1 MRTIKIVQTATAS
14 VNRFDSDAT
23 TWGELADQIKGEYNL
38 DKVKATV
45 KETKGTLEH
54 HDAVLPEG
62 EFTIFLRAAKNK
74 AGGKNEF
81 SSMSFK
87 ELRAWVKEHPEV
99 KDYFKK
105 NPIEGRNWTQ
115 WSVEELANTINNF
128 VNKEGESSV
137 HAESTNKN
145 AADVVESVKES
156 KKETAEPAKKEEV
169 EEVQAEEVEETATKD
184 TPRTAVESNQSFK
197 ISDLSTEQK
206 LDTIS
211 LLADAIREDFEDGE
225 SVLNVKSKH
234 TRRVIGDIEEIQD
247 SVSNIYVV
255 LSKYVDIDNEAV
267 KRATAKKV
275 EEDKQK
281 KEDKDLLAEA
291 KEFENEL

>member
-1 MRTIKIVQTATAS
+1 MRTIKVVQTATAS
-14 VNRFDSDAT
+14 VKRFESEAT
-23 TWGELADQIKGEYNL
+23 TWGELAEQIKGEYNL

-74 AGGKNEF
+74 AGGKNKF

-87 ELRAWVKEHPEV
+87 KLRAWVKEHPEV

-128 VNKEGESSV
+128 VN
-137 HAESTNKN
+137 
-145 AADVVESVKES
+145 
-156 KKETAEPAKKEEV
+156 
-169 EEVQAEEVEETATKD
+169 KD

-255 LSKYVDIDNEAV
+255 LSKYIDIDNEAV

-281 KEDKDLLAEA
+281 KEDEDLLAEA
-291 KEFENEL
+291 KEFESEL

>member
-14 VNRFDSDAT
+14 VKRFESEAT
-23 TWGELADQIKGEYNL
+23 TWRELADQIKGEYNL

-128 VNKEGESSV
+128 VNNDLKP
-137 HAESTNKN
+137 TPTKN

-281 KEDKDLLAEA
+281 KEDEDLLAEA
-291 KEFENEL
+291 KEFESEL

>member
-1 MRTIKIVQTATAS
+1 MRTIKVVQTATAS
-14 VNRFDSDAT
+14 VKRFESEAT
-23 TWGELADQIKGEYNL
+23 TWGELAEQIKGEYNL

-74 AGGKNEF
+74 AGGKNKF

-87 ELRAWVKEHPEV
+87 KLRAWVKEHPEV

-105 NPIEGRNWTQ
+105 NPTEGRNWTQ
-115 WSVEELANTINNF
+115 WSVEKLANNINNF
-128 VNKEGESSV
+128 VN
-137 HAESTNKN
+137 NN
-145 AADVVESVKES
+145 
-156 KKETAEPAKKEEV
+156 
-169 EEVQAEEVEETATKD
+169 

-255 LSKYVDIDNEAV
+255 LSKYIDIDNEAV

-281 KEDKDLLAEA
+281 KEDEDLLAEA
-291 KEFENEL
+291 KEFESEL

>member
-14 VNRFDSDAT
+14 VKRFDSDAT
-23 TWGELADQIKGEYNL
+23 TWGELADQIKDEYNL

-54 HDAVLPEG
+54 HEAVLPEG

-99 KDYFKK
+99 KEYFKK

-128 VNKEGESSV
+128 VNNDLKPTPTE
-137 HAESTNKN
+137 N
-145 AADVVESVKES
+145 AANISESVKES

-234 TRRVIGDIEEIQD
+234 TKKVIRDTEEIQD
-247 SVSNIYVV
+247 SLSNIYVV

-275 EEDKQK
+275 EENKQK
-281 KEDKDLLAEA
+281 KEDEDLLAEA
-291 KEFENEL
+291 REFENEL

>member
-14 VNRFDSDAT
+14 VNRFDSEAT
-23 TWGELADQIKGEYNL
+23 TWGELTEQIKDDYNL

-54 HDAVLPEG
+54 HDAILPEG

-87 ELRAWVKEHPEV
+87 ELKAWVKEHPEV
-99 KDYFKK
+99 KDHFKN

-115 WSVEELANTINNF
+115 WSIEELANTINNF
-128 VNKEGESSV
+128 VNNDLKP
-137 HAESTNKN
+137 TPTKN
-145 AADVVESVKES
+145 AADVVESVEES

-169 EEVQAEEVEETATKD
+169 EEVQAEEVEETTTKD
-184 TPRTAVESNQSFK
+184 TPRTAVESNKSFK

-206 LDTIS
+206 LDTVS
-211 LLADAIREDFEDGE
+211 LLVDAIREDFEDGE

-234 TRRVIGDIEEIQD
+234 TKRVIGDVEEIQD

-255 LSKYVDIDNEAV
+255 LAKYVDTDNEAV
-267 KRATAKKV
+267 KRAAAKKDEEKKQK
-275 EEDKQK
+275 EED
-281 KEDKDLLAEA
+281 DDLLAEA
-291 KEFENEL
+291 KEFESEL

>member
-14 VNRFDSDAT
+14 VNRFESEAT

-74 AGGKNEF
+74 AGGKNKF

-87 ELRAWVKEHPEV
+87 KLRAWVKKHPEV

-115 WSVEELANTINNF
+115 WSAEELANTINNF
-128 VNKEGESSV
+128 VNKEGE
-137 HAESTNKN
+137 
-145 AADVVESVKES
+145 
-156 KKETAEPAKKEEV
+156 TAEPTKKEEV

-281 KEDKDLLAEA
+281 KEDEDLLAEA
-291 KEFENEL
+291 KEFESKL

>member
-1 MRTIKIVQTATAS
+1 MRTIKVVQTATAS
-14 VNRFDSDAT
+14 VKRFDSDAT

-99 KDYFKK
+99 KEYFKK

-128 VNKEGESSV
+128 VNNDLK
-137 HAESTNKN
+137 STPTKN
-145 AADVVESVKES
+145 AANISESVKES
-156 KKETAEPAKKEEV
+156 KKETAEPVEKDKV
-169 EEVQAEEVEETATKD
+169 EEVQDDEVEEIATQD

-247 SVSNIYVV
+247 SLSNIYVV

-267 KRATAKKV
+267 KRAIDKKNK
-275 EEDKQK
+275 ENKQK
-281 KEDKDLLAEA
+281 KEDEDLLAEA

>member
-1 MRTIKIVQTATAS
+1 MRTIKVVQTATAS
-14 VNRFDSDAT
+14 VKRFESEAT
-23 TWGELADQIKGEYNL
+23 TWGELTDQIKGEYNL

-74 AGGKNEF
+74 AGGKNKF

-87 ELRAWVKEHPEV
+87 KLRAWVKEHPEV

-115 WSVEELANTINNF
+115 WSVEKLANNINNF
-128 VNKEGESSV
+128 VN
-137 HAESTNKN
+137 
-145 AADVVESVKES
+145 
-156 KKETAEPAKKEEV
+156 
-169 EEVQAEEVEETATKD
+169 KD

-255 LSKYVDIDNEAV
+255 LSKYIDIDNEAV

-281 KEDKDLLAEA
+281 KEDEDLLAEA
-291 KEFENEL
+291 KEFESEL

>member
-1 MRTIKIVQTATAS
+1 MRTIKVVQTATAS
-14 VNRFDSDAT
+14 VKRFESEAT
-23 TWGELADQIKGEYNL
+23 TWGELAEQIKGEYNL

-128 VNKEGESSV
+128 VNNDLKPTPTE
-137 HAESTNKN
+137 N
-145 AADVVESVKES
+145 AANISESVKES

-234 TRRVIGDIEEIQD
+234 TKKVIGDIEEIQD

-255 LSKYVDIDNEAV
+255 LSKYVDIDNEAI

-281 KEDKDLLAEA
+281 KEDEDLLAEA
-291 KEFENEL
+291 KEFESEL

>member
-14 VNRFDSDAT
+14 VNRFDSEAT
-23 TWGELADQIKGEYNL
+23 TWGELTEQIKDDYNL

-74 AGGKNEF
+74 AGGKNKF

-87 ELRAWVKEHPEV
+87 KLRAWVKEHPEV

-128 VNKEGESSV
+128 VNNDLKP
-137 HAESTNKN
+137 TPTKN

-156 KKETAEPAKKEEV
+156 KKETAEPAKEEV
-169 EEVQAEEVEETATKD
+169 EEVQAEEVEETTTKD

-206 LDTIS
+206 LDTVS
-211 LLADAIREDFEDGE
+211 LLVDAIREDFEDGE

-234 TRRVIGDIEEIQD
+234 TKRVIGDVEEIQD

-255 LSKYVDIDNEAV
+255 LAKYVDTDNEAV
-267 KRATAKKV
+267 KRAAAKKD
-275 EEDKQK
+275 EEKKQK
-281 KEDKDLLAEA
+281 KEDDDLLAEA
-291 KEFENEL
+291 KEFESEL

>member
-14 VNRFDSDAT
+14 VKRFESEAT
-23 TWGELADQIKGEYNL
+23 TWGELAEQIKGEYNL

-74 AGGKNEF
+74 AGGKNKF

-87 ELRAWVKEHPEV
+87 KLRAWVKKHPEV

-137 HAESTNKN
+137 
-145 AADVVESVKES
+145 
-156 KKETAEPAKKEEV
+156 
-169 EEVQAEEVEETATKD
+169 QAEEVEETANKD

-255 LSKYVDIDNEAV
+255 LSKYIDIDNEAV

-281 KEDKDLLAEA
+281 KEDEDLLAEA
-291 KEFENEL
+291 KEFESEL

>member
-14 VNRFDSDAT
+14 VKRFDSDAT
-23 TWGELADQIKGEYNL
+23 TWGELADQIKDEYNL

-99 KDYFKK
+99 KEYFKK

-128 VNKEGESSV
+128 VKKESSV
-137 HAESTNKN
+137 HAESTTED
-145 AADVVESVKES
+145 AANISESVKES

-211 LLADAIREDFEDGE
+211 LLADAIREEFEDGE

-247 SVSNIYVV
+247 SLSNIYVV

-267 KRATAKKV
+267 KRIDKKNK
-275 EEDKQK
+275 ESKQK
-281 KEDKDLLAEA
+281 KEDEDLLAEA
-291 KEFENEL
+291 REFENEL

>member
-1 MRTIKIVQTATAS
+1 MRTIKVVQTATAS
-14 VNRFDSDAT
+14 VKRFESEAT
-23 TWGELADQIKGEYNL
+23 TWGELAEQIKGEYNL

-74 AGGKNEF
+74 AGGKNKF

-87 ELRAWVKEHPEV
+87 KLRAWVKEHPEV

-115 WSVEELANTINNF
+115 WSVEKLANNINNF
-128 VNKEGESSV
+128 VN
-137 HAESTNKN
+137 
-145 AADVVESVKES
+145 
-156 KKETAEPAKKEEV
+156 
-169 EEVQAEEVEETATKD
+169 
-184 TPRTAVESNQSFK
+184 TAVESNQSFK

-234 TRRVIGDIEEIQD
+234 TKKVIGDIEEIQD
-247 SVSNIYVV
+247 SISNIYVV

-267 KRATAKKV
+267 KRAIAKKV
-275 EEDKQK
+275 EENKQK
-281 KEDKDLLAEA
+281 KEDEDLLAEA
-291 KEFENEL
+291 REFESKL

>member
-1 MRTIKIVQTATAS
+1 MRTIKVVQTATAS
-14 VNRFDSDAT
+14 VKRFESEAT
-23 TWGELADQIKGEYNL
+23 TWGELAEQIKGEYNL

-74 AGGKNEF
+74 AGGKNKF

-87 ELRAWVKEHPEV
+87 KLRAWVKEHPEV

-105 NPIEGRNWTQ
+105 NPTEGRNWTQ
-115 WSVEELANTINNF
+115 WSVEKLANNINNF
-128 VNKEGESSV
+128 VND
-137 HAESTNKN
+137 N
-145 AADVVESVKES
+145 
-156 KKETAEPAKKEEV
+156 
-169 EEVQAEEVEETATKD
+169 

-255 LSKYVDIDNEAV
+255 LSKYIDIDNEAV

-281 KEDKDLLAEA
+281 KEDEDLLAEA
-291 KEFENEL
+291 KEFESEL

>member
-1 MRTIKIVQTATAS
+1 MRTIKVVQTATAS
-14 VNRFDSDAT
+14 VKRFESEAT
-23 TWGELADQIKGEYNL
+23 TWGELAEQIKGEYNL

-74 AGGKNEF
+74 AGGKNKF

-87 ELRAWVKEHPEV
+87 KLRAWVKEHPEV

-115 WSVEELANTINNF
+115 WSVEKLANNINNF
-128 VNKEGESSV
+128 VN
-137 HAESTNKN
+137 
-145 AADVVESVKES
+145 
-156 KKETAEPAKKEEV
+156 
-169 EEVQAEEVEETATKD
+169 
-184 TPRTAVESNQSFK
+184 TAVESNQSFK

-234 TRRVIGDIEEIQD
+234 TKKVIGDIEEIQD
-247 SVSNIYVV
+247 SISNIYVV

-281 KEDKDLLAEA
+281 KEDEDLLAEA
-291 KEFENEL
+291 KEFESNE

>member
-14 VNRFDSDAT
+14 VNRFDSEAT
-23 TWGELADQIKGEYNL
+23 TWGELTEQIKDNYNL

-54 HDAVLPEG
+54 HDAILPEG

-74 AGGKNEF
+74 AGGKNKF

-99 KDYFKK
+99 KDHFK
-105 NPIEGRNWTQ
+105 NNLIEGRNWTQ

-128 VNKEGESSV
+128 VNNDLKPTPTENVS
-137 HAESTNKN
+137 N
-145 AADVVESVKES
+145 VVESVKES

-169 EEVQAEEVEETATKD
+169 EEVQTEEVEETTTKD
-184 TPRTAVESNQSFK
+184 TPRTAVESNKSFK

-206 LDTIS
+206 LDTVS
-211 LLADAIREDFEDGE
+211 LLIDAIREDFEDGE

-234 TRRVIGDIEEIQD
+234 TKKVIGDIEEIQD

-255 LSKYVDIDNEAV
+255 LSKYVGIDNEAV
-267 KRATAKKV
+267 KRAAAKKD
-275 EEDKQK
+275 EEKKQK
-281 KEDKDLLAEA
+281 KEDEDLLAEA
-291 KEFENEL
+291 KEFESEL

>member
-14 VNRFDSDAT
+14 VNRFESEAT

-54 HDAVLPEG
+54 YDAVLPEG

-74 AGGKNEF
+74 AGGKNKF

-87 ELRAWVKEHPEV
+87 KVRAWVKKHPEV

-128 VNKEGESSV
+128 VNKEGESS
-137 HAESTNKN
+137 
-145 AADVVESVKES
+145 
-156 KKETAEPAKKEEV
+156 
-169 EEVQAEEVEETATKD
+169 VQAEEVEETATKD

-281 KEDKDLLAEA
+281 IEDEDLLAEA
-291 KEFENEL
+291 KEFESKL

>member
-1 MRTIKIVQTATAS
+1 MRTIKVVQTATAS
-14 VNRFDSDAT
+14 VKKFNSDAT
-23 TWGELADQIKGEYNL
+23 TWGELADQIKDEYNL
-38 DKVKATV
+38 NKVKATV

-74 AGGKNEF
+74 AGGKNKF

-115 WSVEELANTINNF
+115 WSAEELANAINNLA
-128 VNKEGESSV
+128 N
-137 HAESTNKN
+137 
-145 AADVVESVKES
+145 
-156 KKETAEPAKKEEV
+156 KKETAEPTKKEEV
-169 EEVQAEEVEETATKD
+169 EEMQAEEVEETATKD

-275 EEDKQK
+275 EKNKQK
-281 KEDKDLLAEA
+281 KEDEDLLAEA
-291 KEFENEL
+291 REFENEL

>member
-1 MRTIKIVQTATAS
+1 MRTIKVVQTATAS
-14 VNRFDSDAT
+14 VKRFESEAT
-23 TWGELADQIKGEYNL
+23 TWGELAEQIKGEYNL

-74 AGGKNEF
+74 AGGKNKF

-87 ELRAWVKEHPEV
+87 KLRAWVKEHPEV

-128 VNKEGESSV
+128 VNKEGESS
-137 HAESTNKN
+137 
-145 AADVVESVKES
+145 
-156 KKETAEPAKKEEV
+156 
-169 EEVQAEEVEETATKD
+169 VQAEEVEETATKD

-255 LSKYVDIDNEAV
+255 LSKYIDIDNEAV

-281 KEDKDLLAEA
+281 KEDEDLLAEA
-291 KEFENEL
+291 KEFESEL

>member
-1 MRTIKIVQTATAS
+1 MRTIKVVQTATAS
-14 VNRFDSDAT
+14 VKRFESEAT
-23 TWGELADQIKGEYNL
+23 TWGELAEQIKGEYNL

-74 AGGKNEF
+74 AGGKNKF

-87 ELRAWVKEHPEV
+87 KLRAWVKEHPEV

-128 VNKEGESSV
+128 VNNDLKPTPTE
-137 HAESTNKN
+137 N
-145 AADVVESVKES
+145 AADVVESVK
-156 KKETAEPAKKEEV
+156 
-169 EEVQAEEVEETATKD
+169 
-184 TPRTAVESNQSFK
+184 ESNQSFK

-255 LSKYVDIDNEAV
+255 LSKYIDIDNEAV

-281 KEDKDLLAEA
+281 KEDEDLLAEA
-291 KEFENEL
+291 KEFESEL

>member
-14 VNRFDSDAT
+14 VKRFDSDAT
-23 TWGELADQIKGEYNL
+23 TWGELTDQIKDEYNL

-74 AGGKNEF
+74 AGGKNKF

-87 ELRAWVKEHPEV
+87 KLRAWVKKHPEV

-128 VNKEGESSV
+128 VNNDLKPTPTE
-137 HAESTNKN
+137 N
-145 AADVVESVKES
+145 AANISESVKES
-156 KKETAEPAKKEEV
+156 KKETAEPVEKEEV
-169 EEVQAEEVEETATKD
+169 EEVEETATKD

-281 KEDKDLLAEA
+281 KEDEDLLAEA
-291 KEFENEL
+291 KEFESKL

>member
-1 MRTIKIVQTATAS
+1 MRTIKVVQTATAS
-14 VNRFDSDAT
+14 VKRFESEAT
-23 TWGELADQIKGEYNL
+23 TWGELAEQIKGEYNL

-74 AGGKNEF
+74 AGGKNKF

-128 VNKEGESSV
+128 VNNDLKPTPTE
-137 HAESTNKN
+137 N
-145 AADVVESVKES
+145 AANISESVKES

-234 TRRVIGDIEEIQD
+234 TKKVIGDIEEIQD

-255 LSKYVDIDNEAV
+255 LSKYVDIDNEAI

-281 KEDKDLLAEA
+281 KEDEDLLAEA
-291 KEFENEL
+291 KEFESEL

>member
-1 MRTIKIVQTATAS
+1 MRTIKVVQTATAS
-14 VNRFDSDAT
+14 VKRFDSDAT

-99 KDYFKK
+99 KEYFKK

-128 VNKEGESSV
+128 VNNDLK
-137 HAESTNKN
+137 STPTKN
-145 AADVVESVKES
+145 AANISESVKES
-156 KKETAEPAKKEEV
+156 KKETAEPVEKDKV
-169 EEVQAEEVEETATKD
+169 EEVQDDEVEEIATQD

-206 LDTIS
+206 LDTIF

-247 SVSNIYVV
+247 SLSNIYVV

-267 KRATAKKV
+267 KRAIDKKNK
-275 EEDKQK
+275 ENKQK
-281 KEDKDLLAEA
+281 KEDEDLLAEA

>member
-1 MRTIKIVQTATAS
+1 MRTIKVVQTATAS
-14 VNRFDSDAT
+14 VKRFESEAT
-23 TWGELADQIKGEYNL
+23 TWGELAEQIKGEYNL

-74 AGGKNEF
+74 AGGKNKF

-87 ELRAWVKEHPEV
+87 KLRAWVKEHPEV

-115 WSVEELANTINNF
+115 WSVEKLANNINNF
-128 VNKEGESSV
+128 VND
-137 HAESTNKN
+137 N
-145 AADVVESVKES
+145 
-156 KKETAEPAKKEEV
+156 
-169 EEVQAEEVEETATKD
+169 

-255 LSKYVDIDNEAV
+255 LSKYIDIDNEAV

-281 KEDKDLLAEA
+281 KEDEDLLAEA
-291 KEFENEL
+291 KEFESEL

>member
-1 MRTIKIVQTATAS
+1 MRTIKVVQTATAS
-14 VNRFDSDAT
+14 VKRFESEAT
-23 TWGELADQIKGEYNL
+23 TWGELAEQIKGEYNL

-74 AGGKNEF
+74 AGGKNKF

-87 ELRAWVKEHPEV
+87 KLRAWVKEHPEV

-105 NPIEGRNWTQ
+105 NPTEGRNWTQ
-115 WSVEELANTINNF
+115 WSVEKLANNINNF
-128 VNKEGESSV
+128 VNKDLKPTPTE
-137 HAESTNKN
+137 N
-145 AADVVESVKES
+145 AADVVESVK
-156 KKETAEPAKKEEV
+156 
-169 EEVQAEEVEETATKD
+169 
-184 TPRTAVESNQSFK
+184 ESNQSFK

-255 LSKYVDIDNEAV
+255 LSKYIDIDNEAV

-281 KEDKDLLAEA
+281 KEDEDLLAEA
-291 KEFENEL
+291 KEFESEL